1 VHPAS
6 KAAKKRVLFVCIGNS
21 CRSQLA
27 EVFARAYGADVIDA
41 HSAGLSPAVDV
52 SPLTKQFLLAHN
64 LSADNLFPKSLDLAA
79 KEHYD
84 LLVNMSGK
92 AISIP
97 GARVLHW
104 QVEDPIGKS
113 EAVFGAIAG
122 QVERLVQR
130 LVLDLRQ
137 GG

>member
-1 VHPAS
+1 
-6 KAAKKRVLFVCIGNS
+6 VLFVCIGNS

-41 HSAGLSPAVDV
+41 HSAGLSPAMVV
-52 SPLTKQFLLAHN
+52 SPLTKQFLSERN
-64 LSADNLFPKSLDLAA
+64 LNVDNLFPKSLDLAA

-113 EAVFGAIAG
+113 EEVFRAVAG

-137 GG
+137 GI

>member
-1 VHPAS
+1 MEPTSSTRTARDSRPANGS
-6 KAAKKRVLFVCIGNS
+6 L
-21 CRSQLA
+21 CRSRSR
-27 EVFARAYGADVIDA
+27 FW
-41 HSAGLSPAVDV
+41 
-52 SPLTKQFLLAHN
+52 LAHN
-64 LSADNLFPKSLDLAA
+64 LNAENLFPKGIEILAA

-84 LLVNMSGK
+84 VLVNMSGR

-113 EAVFGAIAG
+113 EEVFGAIAG

-137 GG
+137 GA

>member
-1 VHPAS
+1 M
-6 KAAKKRVLFVCIGNS
+6 LFVCIGNS

-41 HSAGLSPAVDV
+41 HSAGLSPAMTV
-52 SPLTKQFLLAHN
+52 SPLTKRFLTERNLA
-64 LSADNLFPKSLDLAA
+64 ADDLFPKSLDLAA
-79 KEHYD
+79 KDHYH
-84 LLVNMSGK
+84 LLINMSGR

-113 EAVFGAIAG
+113 EEVFRAVAG